1 MISIHSYIKP
11 SVWEFDTSDIIEDV
25 RRSLCEN
32 FRCIWTT
39 QTFQWFLFQ
48 ISASIYSKQTG
59 QSGSI
64 FIQSFLLQKQL
75 CKTASRIK
83 NKLKMHGPYPFNK
96 LNDVCAPFYNYYIH
110 SYISHHGFN
119 FSLFPFFSFNII
131 TYIHFYLNNK
141 ITNAYTHIN

>member
-25 RRSLCEN
+25 RRSLCKN

-64 FIQSFLLQKQL
+64 FI
-75 CKTASRIK
+75 
-83 NKLKMHGPYPFNK
+83 
-96 LNDVCAPFYNYYIH
+96 
-110 SYISHHGFN
+110 
-119 FSLFPFFSFNII
+119 
-131 TYIHFYLNNK
+131 
-141 ITNAYTHIN
+141 